1 MDSVPVYDIK
11 TFQAK
16 EDLYE
21 SIYDPA
27 CCLPHPELLEPQRN
41 KKADGG
47 GECKEKHWK
56 NKFFLDVAKM
66 NDDRPT
72 AQEEEE
78 E

>member
-27 CCLPHPELLEPQRN
+27 CCLPHPELLEP
-41 KKADGG
+41 
-47 GECKEKHWK
+47 
-56 NKFFLDVAKM
+56 
-66 NDDRPT
+66 
-72 AQEEEE
+72 
-78 E
+78 